1 MNRKFWLLYLLIIAS
16 VCVFVVGFEFNYI
29 EFALSGLSGVFI
41 SGVVIGDHGGRFGYF
56 GSHDA

>member
-16 VCVFVVGFEFNYI
+16 VCVFVVGFEFNYVGV
-29 EFALSGLSGVFI
+29 ALAGLAGVFV
-41 SGVVIGDHGGRFGYF
+41 SGIVIGDHGGRFGFF